1 MWHALDKKEVLQKL
15 KTSENGLSEKEASA
29 RLKKYGKNE
38 IKQTS
43 KMRPF
48 AIFLEQFKSVF
59 VLILFAAAIF
69 SFFIKHYVD
78 FGVIMVVVVI
88 NSFIGFFQQY
98 KAEKIIIEMRELI
111 VPKVKVIREGK
122 ISEIQSSGVVVGD
135 IIMVSEG
142 DKITADCRL
151 LQVNELQANEAVL
164 TGESFPQD
172 KSSEKIIFGAALA
185 DRENILYAG
194 TTIVRGNAMAVV
206 VATGM
211 ETEFG
216 RIAGLVQKIKM
227 KKTPLEE
234 KLDSFSKKVA
244 AGVLILTII
253 TIILG
258 VNNGEEMFS
267 MILAGISLA
276 VSVIPEGLPAVIS
289 ITLAFAIKRM
299 QTYNALVRKLP
310 AAETL
315 GRVTVICTDK
325 TGTLTEEKM
334 SVTKIYCDNNHF
346 EMKDN
351 SFFLNGKKIS
361 PEKNPGLMQVLKTG
375 VMCNN
380 AHLEIK
386 NKKVEVLG
394 DPTEKALI
402 VSAYNAG
409 FVKKA
414 ELEKETR
421 IREYSFSSSRK
432 MMSII
437 RRKNGD
443 FVNYSKGAPDVIL
456 KKCSRELVNGKVIN
470 LNEKRKKEILRE
482 YDKMASKSLRILA
495 FAFKEIKEKFSQ
507 ENAESELI
515 FLGFQGMLDIPR
527 KEVRTAI
534 RECKT
539 AGIEIKMIT
548 GDSELTAKAIAK
560 MIDINEES
568 INGVELEK
576 LSPHEFDLAVREK
589 TIFARITPELK
600 LKIIQSL
607 KKQKEII
614 AVTGDGINDVLA
626 LKEAH
631 IGIAMGIRGTDV
643 TRESADIILL
653 DDNFGTIVNAIR
665 EGRKVYDNMKKSI
678 KFHLSANFGELLLV
692 LTALL
697 ISLPLPMLPL
707 AILWMNL
714 VTDALPSLAL
724 SVEKEEKDIMKRR
737 SINSNEDI
745 LKGIYKFIIFAG
757 VLSAVISLILFS
769 SFYQDLGKARTIT
782 LTYFIF
788 SEFFI
793 ALACRSEKRN
803 IWEIGLFSNKF
814 LLISIL
820 IAAGLQLAAIY
831 TPLSQILGL
840 TAISFNELILAVGL
854 SSLGFVFLE
863 IEKLIRK
870 KKVSKT

>member
-1 MWHALDKKEVLQKL
+1 MWHALDKKEVLEKL
-15 KTSENGLSEKEASA
+15 KTSEDGLSEKEASA

-38 IKQTS
+38 IRQIA
-43 KMRPF
+43 KMRPI

-59 VLILFAAAIF
+59 VIILFFAAIF
-69 SFFIKHYVD
+69 SLFIKHYVD
-78 FGVIMVVVVI
+78 FIVILIIVII

-98 KAEKIIIEMRELI
+98 KAEKIISEMKELL
-111 VPKVKVIREGK
+111 VPKVKVMRDGK
-122 ISEIQSSGVVVGD
+122 ISEISSLELVIGD
-135 IIMVSEG
+135 VLIVSEG

-185 DRENILYAG
+185 DRENMIYAG
-194 TTIVRGNAMAVV
+194 TTIVRGNAKAVV
-206 VATGM
+206 VSTGM

-216 RIAGLVQKIKM
+216 RIAGLVQEIKM

-244 AGVLILTII
+244 IGILILTLI
-253 TIILG
+253 TIIIG
-258 VNNGEEMFS
+258 ISNGEEIFN

-299 QTYNALVRKLP
+299 QKYNALVRKLP

-334 SVTKIYCDNNHF
+334 SVTKIYCDGDYF
-346 EMKDN
+346 EMEDN
-351 SFFLNGKKIS
+351 SFFSNGKKVS
-361 PEKNPGLMQVLKTG
+361 PERNADLMQILKTG
-375 VMCNN
+375 IMCNN
-380 AHLEIK
+380 ADLEIK
-386 NKKVEVLG
+386 NKKMEVFG
-394 DPTEKALI
+394 DPTEKAL
-402 VSAYNAG
+402 VLSAYNAG
-409 FVKKA
+409 FVKKI
-414 ELEKETR
+414 EVEKEMR
-421 IREYSFSSSRK
+421 IKEYSFSSSRK

-437 RRKNGD
+437 RRKNGEL
-443 FVNYSKGAPDVIL
+443 VNYSKGAPDIII
-456 KKCSRELVNGKVIN
+456 KKCSRELINGKVIN

-482 YDKMASKSLRILA
+482 YDKMASESLRVLA
-495 FAFKEIKEKFSQ
+495 FAFREIKEKFSQ
-507 ENAESELI
+507 ETAESELI

-527 KEVRTAI
+527 KEVHAAI
-534 RECKT
+534 EDCKT
-539 AGIEIKMIT
+539 AGIKVKMIT
-548 GDSELTAKAIAK
+548 GDSEITARAIAK
-560 MIDINEES
+560 MIGIEDNS
-568 INGVELEK
+568 IEGSELEK
-576 LSPHEFDLAVREK
+576 LSRDEFDKAVKEK

-607 KKQKEII
+607 KRQREII

-626 LKEAH
+626 LREAH

-643 TRESADIILL
+643 TREVADIILL
-653 DDNFGTIVNAIR
+653 DDNFGTIVNAVR

-678 KFHLSANFGELLLV
+678 KFHISANFGELLVV
-692 LTALL
+692 LAALML
-697 ISLPLPMLPL
+697 ALPLPMLPL

-714 VTDALPSLAL
+714 VTDALPSIAL
-724 SVEKEEKDIMKRR
+724 GVEPEEKDIMKRK
-737 SINSNEDI
+737 SINPNESI
-745 LKGIYKFIIFAG
+745 LKGIYKFIIIAG
-757 VLSAVISLILFS
+757 VLSTVISLILFS
-769 SFYQDLGKARTIT
+769 SFYHDIEKARTIT

-793 ALACRSEKRN
+793 AFACRSEKRN

-814 LLISIL
+814 LLISIIL
-820 IAAGLQLAAIY
+820 AAGLQLAAIY

-840 TAISFNELILAVGL
+840 NAISFNELLLAVGL
-854 SSLGFVFLE
+854 SSTGFIFLE
-863 IEKLIRK
+863 VQKLINK
-870 KKVSKT
+870 K